1 MQHPIRIPRS
11 EHRIG
16 AAYLLR
22 EAVNEACL
30 CQVLLCVEAQL
41 LQTVRRPLLK
51 ALSMMQGIRR
61 YIPRKMALHHLHW
74 SPAITYG
81 DRSMTLR

>member
-1 MQHPIRIPRS
+1 MQHLIRIPRS
-11 EHRIG
+11 EHRIV

-41 LQTVRRPLLK
+41 LQTVRRRLLS
-51 ALSMMQGIRR
+51 ALSMIQGIRR
-61 YIPRKMALHHLHW
+61 YIPREMTFHHLPW

-81 DRSMTLR
+81 DRFMTLR